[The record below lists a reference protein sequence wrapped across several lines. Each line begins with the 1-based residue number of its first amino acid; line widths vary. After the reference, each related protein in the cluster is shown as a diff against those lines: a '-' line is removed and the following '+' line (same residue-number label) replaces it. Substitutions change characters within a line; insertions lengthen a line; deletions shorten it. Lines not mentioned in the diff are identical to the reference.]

1 MEPRRWEA
9 LTAGKLKGLFADH
22 PTEVGLLPVGATEQ
36 HGPHL
41 PTGTDTIIATALAE
55 AVSVR
60 TGAPV
65 LPAVTIGCSYG
76 HGTILGGTL
85 SRSPEELA
93 ADVRGRVEW
102 AAWTG
107 LGRVLVINAHLGN
120 AAALTIA
127 GDHLRFHRPDLRM
140 GVVSWW
146 SADPEVAAEVV
157 ADGAD
162 VHANRAETALMLAI
176 APGVVDQ
183 DQIADADDPDR
194 TGDLV
199 FGYTATSLSRN
210 GVTGRPSE
218 ASVILG
224 ERLLRLTV
232 DALTDVVER
241 ARREEPPL
249 VDHHPNPIDP
259 VRPVGLPAGTVPC

>member
-1 MEPRRWEA
+1 MGPRRWEA

-41 PTGTDTIIATALAE
+41 PTGTDSIIANTLAD
-55 AVSVR
+55 AVSAA

-65 LPAVTIGCSYG
+65 LPAVTVGCSYG

-93 ADVRGRVEW
+93 ADVRSRVEW

-120 AAALTIA
+120 AAALTVA
-127 GDHLRFHRPDLRM
+127 GDHLRLQRPDLRM

-146 SADPEVAAEVV
+146 SAHPDVAEEVV

-162 VHANRAETALMLAI
+162 IHANRAETALMLAI
-176 APGVVDQ
+176 APGLVER

-194 TGDLV
+194 TGGLV
-199 FGYTATSLSRN
+199 FGYTAASLSRN

-218 ASVILG
+218 ATVTLG

-232 DALTDVVER
+232 GALTGLVEQ

-249 VDHHPNPIDP
+249 VAHQPNPAGA
-259 VRPVGLPAGTVPC
+259 VGPVGLPVRAAWC